1 MLRERAIGESLW
13 EAVLPAELR
22 ELPPELA
29 KVGAVLDDDRFL
41 APWGAET
48 RVGSGEHFGGA
59 HG

>member
-13 EAVLPAELR
+13 EA
-22 ELPPELA
+22 PELA